1 MEFKDNVERE
11 LYLSYKFFMDSY
23 SRHDCSFGL
32 VPDSFPY
39 KWNNTASIAGTGFFF
54 SALVIGSEFGWMDK
68 IEAEKT
74 ALKAIKAIRKL
85 RMYHGWYYHFYEIDT
100 GEVTRLSEIST
111 IDTALLVAGM
121 LTAGSYFGGETLEQ
135 ARKVLDRINFQYFL
149 IEYKTMF
156 SMAMNYQYNFMG
168 HWDRYAEQLL
178 LYILGAANTNPAHT
192 MDKEIYYN
200 FIRDKGNYKQYHFIY
215 SWHGSLFTYQY
226 SHAYIDFR
234 NYTDRN
240 GTDWYQNSVNASLAA
255 YQYAI
260 DEEGKFKSFHRLS
273 WGLTA
278 CANIDGYSG
287 RYGSPPCGEGRLYN
301 DGTIAPC
308 GAIGSIVFTP
318 EQSINSLNYFY
329 KDIKLISD
337 YGLLDSYNEDKEYV
351 CPYYISIDK
360 GISMVMISN
369 YLKGTIWKYFM
380 RLEEIQNALVKLEFK
395 KGTN

>member
-1 MEFKDNVERE
+1 MEFKDNIEKE
-11 LYLSYKFFMDSY
+11 LYLSYKFFIDTY
-23 SRHDCSFGL
+23 SRDEHSFGL
-32 VPDSFPY
+32 IPDSYPTKY
-39 KWNNTASIAGTGFFF
+39 SNTASIAGTGYLF
-54 SALVIGSEFGWMDK
+54 SALVIGSEFGFINK
-68 IEAEKT
+68 NEAEDI
-74 ALKAIKAIRKL
+74 ALKAIRAIRKL
-85 RMYHGWYYHFYEIDT
+85 PSYHGWYYHFYEIDT
-100 GEVTRLSEIST
+100 GEPTRLSEIST
-111 IDTALLVAGM
+111 IDTVLLVAGM
-121 LTAGSYFGGETLEQ
+121 LTAGSYFKGEILHL
-135 ARKVLDRINFQYFL
+135 ARKVLDRMNFQYFL

-156 SMAMNYQYNFMG
+156 SMSMNYQYNFQG

-178 LYILGAANTNPAHT
+178 LYVLGAANTNPTHM

-200 FIRDKGNYKQYHFIY
+200 FIRDRGNYKDHHFIY

-226 SHAYIDFR
+226 SHAYVDFR
-234 NYTDRN
+234 DLYDRN
-240 GTDWYQNSVNASLAA
+240 NDNWFNNSVEASKAA

-278 CANIDGYSG
+278 CANLTGYSG

-318 EQSINSLNYFY
+318 TQSIDALNYFY
-329 KDIKLISD
+329 TKNKLIND

-380 RLEEIQNALVKLEFK
+380 CLDEIKDALDKLEM
-395 KGTN
+395 KGKV

>member
-1 MEFKDNVERE
+1 MEFKDNVQRE
-11 LYLSYKFFMDSY
+11 LYLSYKFFMDAY
-23 SRHDCSFGL
+23 SKNDCSFGL

-39 KWNNTASIAGTGFFF
+39 KWDNTASIAGTGFFF
-54 SALVIGSEFGWMDK
+54 SALVIGCEFGWLNK
-68 IEAEKT
+68 EEGEQIAI
-74 ALKAIKAIRKL
+74 KAIKAIRKL
-85 RMYHGWYYHFYEIDT
+85 KRYHGWYYHYYEIDT

-121 LTAGSYFGGETLEQ
+121 LTAGSYFDGEALQ
-135 ARKVLDRINFQYFL
+135 LARKVLDRMNFQYFL

-156 SMAMNYQYNFMG
+156 SMSMNHQYNFQG
-168 HWDRYAEQLL
+168 HWDRYAEQLI
-178 LYILGAANTNPAHT
+178 LYILGAANSNPSHM
-192 MDKEIYYN
+192 MDKQIYYN
-200 FIRDKGNYKQYHFIY
+200 FIRDYGYYKNYHFIY
-215 SWHGSLFTYQY
+215 SWHGSIFTYQY
-226 SHAYIDFR
+226 SHGYIDFR
-234 NYTDRN
+234 GYTDRL
-240 GTDWYQNSVNASLAA
+240 GTDWFENSVNASLAA

-278 CANIDGYSG
+278 CANIEGYSG

-318 EQSINSLNYFY
+318 EQSIASLNYFY
-329 KDIKLISD
+329 KNIKLISD